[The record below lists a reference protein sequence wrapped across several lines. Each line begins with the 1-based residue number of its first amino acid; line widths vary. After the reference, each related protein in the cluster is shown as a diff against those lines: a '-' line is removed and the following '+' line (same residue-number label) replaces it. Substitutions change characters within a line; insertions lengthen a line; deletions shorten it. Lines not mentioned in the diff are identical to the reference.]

1 MAADITAPS
10 VPEIDEFLHELVR
23 LKLLAFLS
31 VLKRA
36 DFVYLLRHSG
46 LSRGNLSVQM
56 TKLAEAGIVDIDKSF
71 VDNRPRTVYTLTAK
85 GRAALASYKAGMSA
99 LLDALPTENSRAGS
113 VERRSARRVS
123 LASLV
128 KGTSS

>member
-1 MAADITAPS
+1 MAADHTAPA
-10 VPEIDEFLHELVR
+10 VPEIDEFLHELAR

-99 LLDALPTENSRAGS
+99 LLDALPTEHSRAGS